1 MRHCMCA
8 MPLHPLHS
16 SLGGSRLKNPHG
28 ASLSPSTLGNNEN
41 KAESTVLNP
50 LVKVFGFSNVVHRP
64 SEKASM
70 AGASF
75 P

>member
-1 MRHCMCA
+1 MCA

-16 SLGGSRLKNPHG
+16 SLDGSRLNNPHG
-28 ASLSPSTLGNNEN
+28 ASLSPTTRGNSKN
-41 KAESTVLNP
+41 KAGSTVLNP

-64 SEKASM
+64 NEKASM